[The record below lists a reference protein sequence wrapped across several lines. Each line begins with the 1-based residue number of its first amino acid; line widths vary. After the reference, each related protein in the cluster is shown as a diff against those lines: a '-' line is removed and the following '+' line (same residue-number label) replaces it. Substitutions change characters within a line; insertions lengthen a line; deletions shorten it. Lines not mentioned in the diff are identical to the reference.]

1 MAQFYN
7 TGGPGGGRLYWSYG
21 SQPSIIVPTS
31 NYQVVNDYVNNVPLN
46 IKISSSWGNGYK
58 SYNEEWDD
66 GNNINYDGWSSNWK
80 TEKLNNSNIDLWF
93 WIFLAILI
101 AGALCNLATQII
113 WNYSVSSIFGFINE
127 VQLILLLPMLPY
139 FIPQFLQNFIAK
151 LNYCI
156 FSFSFLYN
164 YISQHLVN
172 VEFKITF
179 DQPSYYFGLMDI
191 RSGSNLINIQG
202 NLLTLF
208 KIIWI
213 HLLFLSINYWLRN
226 KHILPWYL
234 KWIRTFKNFMT
245 FGIYIQYA
253 TSSVLLVWL
262 ISSTEIQRF
271 DHSTTTYTI
280 SLSFAFII
288 QFIVFS
294 YFLFAI
300 YKWYQWRDVEKFR
313 AIKYTKQLFDSIKE
327 SNISRTFIIKY
338 LFQRILFWL
347 MAALWNPSNTYPKIG
362 VYSLI
367 QLIFFLYTVIL
378 RPFNNIKDNLLEIVN
393 EVHYVVLTS
402 SLLFLNYESNW
413 SQVKEIVYLAIIFS
427 NNIIVCLISLIF
439 LIKAASKSVING
451 KIYS

>member
-1 MAQFYN
+1 MKY
-7 TGGPGGGRLYWSYG
+7 PIVYP
-21 SQPSIIVPTS
+21 SQIPFTVEVRPSC
-31 NYQVVNDYVNNVPLN
+31 
-46 IKISSSWGNGYK
+46 GNGILTQ
-58 SYNEEWDD
+58 NEEWDD
-66 GNNINYDGWSSNWK
+66 GNIINYDGWSSIWQI
-80 TEKLNNSNIDLWF
+80 EKLNNSKIDMLF
-93 WIFLAILI
+93 LIFLSLLITEIILNTI
-101 AGALCNLATQII
+101 SMIVSS
-113 WNYSVSSIFGFINE
+113 YSVSSIFGFVNE

-139 FIPQFLQNFIAK
+139 FMPQFIQDFIAK
-151 LNYCI
+151 LNYCM

-164 YISQHLVN
+164 YISLHLFN
-172 VEFKITF
+172 VEFQMTYE
-179 DQPSYYFGLMDI
+179 QQSYYIDLMDI
-191 RSGSNLINIQG
+191 KSGSSLINIQG
-202 NLLTLF
+202 NLLTLLQ
-208 KIIWI
+208 IIWCHIVILII
-213 HLLFLSINYWLRN
+213 HYFIWKKQN
-226 KHILPWYL
+226 LPWYL

-288 QFIVFS
+288 QFMVFS
-294 YFLFAI
+294 YFLFTI
-300 YKWYQWRDVEKFR
+300 YKWYQWRDVENFR

-402 SLLFLNYESNW
+402 SLLFLNYESRW

-427 NNIIVCLISLIF
+427 NNIIVCIISLIF
-439 LIKAASKSVING
+439 FSTLSGKLLIKGNLIS
-451 KIYS
+451 